1 MVGRLPAEPGRP
13 RVGMAVGIDVVP
25 PMDALGPTR
34 TVDGLAVTPPPANCR
49 PRVAAHDHRSRT
61 MSEPA
66 GPWKGRA
73 GPALGRRADAE
84 VATGSRWRARVV
96 LVGVARPTGPG
107 SPGSHGAVLRKAT
120 ERMFARRGER
130 CWLRAKHL
138 LGDEDC
144 VKHSEEGALSV
155 HEGFRARSD
164 FDRP

>member
-66 GPWKGRA
+66 GPWRGRA
-73 GPALGRRADAE
+73 GRLLAAGPTPKSRLGRGGGRRE
-84 VATGSRWRARVV
+84 
-96 LVGVARPTGPG
+96 
-107 SPGSHGAVLRKAT
+107 GAGGGGANVSESCR
-120 ERMFARRGER
+120 
-130 CWLRAKHL
+130 LRAVRT
-138 LGDEDC
+138 GVTWAFNC
-144 VKHSEEGALSV
+144 
-155 HEGFRARSD
+155 
-164 FDRP
+164 

>member
-1 MVGRLPAEPGRP
+1 MVGRVPAESGRH
-13 RVGMAVGIDVVP
+13 RVGMAVGTDVVP

-84 VATGSRWRARVV
+84 VATGPRWRARVG
-96 LVGVARPTGPG
+96 VGGC
-107 SPGSHGAVLRKAT
+107 
-120 ERMFARRGER
+120 GE
-130 CWLRAKHL
+130 AN
-138 LGDEDC
+138 
-144 VKHSEEGALSV
+144 
-155 HEGFRARSD
+155 RARSP
-164 FDRP
+164 DRTGA